1 MLGIHHFPDHNLV
14 CNRLTSQQNS
24 MQSISIKTLKAA
36 SVLTEQHTSRLFGC
50 EQDTPRC
57 FGGNNKWPGSYGGNG
72 TCTGSFGGNNTGLVI
87 LVGIAM
93 PRQFWQEQQTSC
105 YNHYVVLVG
114 SVLLPYYG
122 IFGNRMAG
130 IYSQLALHCF

>member
-1 MLGIHHFPDHNLV
+1 M
-14 CNRLTSQQNS
+14 S
-24 MQSISIKTLKAA
+24 KTH
-36 SVLTEQHTSRLFGC
+36 QGG
-50 EQDTPRC
+50 
-57 FGGNNKWPGSYGGNG
+57 FGGNNKWPGSYGRNG
-72 TCTGSFGGNNTGLVI
+72 TRTGSFGGNNTGLVI

-93 PRQFWQEQQTSC
+93 PRQFWPEQQTSC

-130 IYSQLALHCF
+130 IIILPASSTLLLISKGEH